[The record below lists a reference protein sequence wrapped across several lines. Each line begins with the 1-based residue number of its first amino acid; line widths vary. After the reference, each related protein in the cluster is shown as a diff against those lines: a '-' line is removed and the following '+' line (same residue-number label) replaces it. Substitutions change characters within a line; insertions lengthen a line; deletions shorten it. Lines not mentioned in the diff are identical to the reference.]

1 MTRRLVL
8 VRHAEAAAATEP
20 DRDRPLVAPGLA
32 AAAAL
37 GRWLADRGIRPD
49 RVVISPS
56 RRTRQT
62 WQLVAPAEAPAAEL
76 DERIYDNTVDA
87 LLAVVRETAPDV
99 QTLLLVGHNPAT
111 AGLAAAFDP
120 GVRRFPMSG
129 AAIFALDEWADAP
142 TGQLIAFR
150 E

>member
-20 DRDRPLVAPGLA
+20 DRDRPLVVAGMEA
-32 AAAAL
+32 ARAL
-37 GRWLADRGIRPD
+37 GRWLTDRGIRPD

-56 RRTRQT
+56 LRTRQT
-62 WQLVAPAEAPAAEL
+62 WEIAAPAEMPAAEF
-76 DERIYDNTVDA
+76 DERIYDNTVDD
-87 LLAVVRETAPDV
+87 LLAVVRETPPAV
-99 QTLLLVGHNPAT
+99 QTLLLVGHNPST
-111 AGLAAAFDP
+111 GGLAAAFDP
-120 GVRRFPMSG
+120 SVRRFPMGG
-129 AAIFALDEWADAP
+129 AAIFSLDEWADAP